1 VKPIARRRARECA
14 AQALYSWQLSKNDIT
29 DIQSYFLSEQDM
41 KEVDINYFGQL
52 LFGVAVDTAALDRL
66 MAPYL
71 SRQIEDLGQ
80 IEKAILRLAVFE
92 LSQRDD
98 IPYKVVINEA
108 IELAK
113 IFGAEDSHKFVNGVL
128 DKIAPIIRKRKQLN
142 TNQVIPTLQV
152 TAKQPETNE
161 RMPNG
166 ISSYYGKAAINRI
179 GT

>member
-1 VKPIARRRARECA
+1 KNNIA
-14 AQALYSWQLSKNDIT
+14 

-52 LFGVAVDTAALDRL
+52 LSGVAVDTATLDRL

-98 IPYKVVINEA
+98 IPYKVVIDEA
-108 IELAK
+108 IELA
-113 IFGAEDSHKFVNGVL
+113 
-128 DKIAPIIRKRKQLN
+128 
-142 TNQVIPTLQV
+142 
-152 TAKQPETNE
+152 
-161 RMPNG
+161 
-166 ISSYYGKAAINRI
+166 
-179 GT
+179 